1 MRDRQHD
8 VSDTSAS
15 ARIPAAARRVG
26 RRSGRKRADV
36 LAHVCLVVGER
47 GADATRFADVAEA
60 SGVPVSTLQYY
71 FGTLDDMLI
80 AAFRHAAL
88 RDVAAART
96 ALAPLADPWE
106 RLSTACAFAL
116 GFCEAA
122 APYSWHLRVEAWR
135 WAQRDPVWR
144 AEVLADAA
152 DWRKIIAEAVAEG
165 AAAGRF
171 RADADPDQVALQ
183 ALAMSGGIGLAAAL
197 PDPAVT
203 AERAHRLLVDMLAR
217 LLGVASAPSV
227 VASAPSGPPTGT
239 DS

>member
-1 MRDRQHD
+1 M
-8 VSDTSAS
+8 SDSSAS
-15 ARIPAAARRVG
+15 ARIPATARRVG

-36 LAHVCLVVGER
+36 LADACLVVGER

-71 FGTLDDMLI
+71 FGTREDMLI

-88 RDVAAART
+88 RDVAAVRT

-116 GFCEAA
+116 GFREAA

-135 WAQRDPVWR
+135 WARRDAVWR

-165 AAAGRF
+165 VAVGRF
-171 RADADPDQVALQ
+171 RADADPEQVALQ

-203 AERAHRLLVDMLAR
+203 AERAHRMLVDMLAR
-217 LLGVASAPSV
+217 LLGVASAPSAL
-227 VASAPSGPPTGT
+227 ASAPSDGPTGPV
-239 DS
+239 S

>member
-1 MRDRQHD
+1 MPGGRRTRRRRHPVRRCRGSLRGAGQHPP
-8 VSDTSAS
+8 VLL
-15 ARIPAAARRVG
+15 RHARRHAHRCVPARRAAGRGGGPRRPRPARRPVG
-26 RRSGRKRADV
+26 AVVHGLRVRARV
-36 LAHVCLVVGER
+36 LR
-47 GADATRFADVAEA
+47 G
-60 SGVPVSTLQYY
+60 
-71 FGTLDDMLI
+71 
-80 AAFRHAAL
+80 
-88 RDVAAART
+88 
-96 ALAPLADPWE
+96 
-106 RLSTACAFAL
+106 
-116 GFCEAA
+116 A

-165 AAAGRF
+165 VAAGRF

-217 LLGVASAPSV
+217 LLG
-227 VASAPSGPPTGT
+227 PTGAPAAP